1 MLHITSFNGHQLIS
15 VISGRDV
22 AAIERPFVFPA
33 HLMSLLYL
41 GKHTNAKIA
50 PFKRCVYALPE
61 FSQLLPDFFHIAD
74 LQLIFTM
81 QYDSINLVL

>member
-41 GKHTNAKIA
+41 GETH
-50 PFKRCVYALPE
+50 KRENRAFQTLCLCVAGIQPV
-61 FSQLLPDFFHIAD
+61 AA
-74 LQLIFTM
+74 
-81 QYDSINLVL
+81 